1 MNRRW
6 KKSNKAV
13 FNVGY
18 HLVWCPKY
26 RRRVLTGKI
35 ADRFSEILK
44 TTAIEMDVEIAYMSI
59 MLDHVHLFV
68 KANPVDSPHWLVK
81 QFKGISSR
89 LLREEFPELKTKL
102 PTLWTRSYFCES
114 VGHISEDT
122 VRKYI
127 ESQGGK

>member
-1 MNRRW
+1 
-6 KKSNKAV
+6 
-13 FNVGY
+13 
-18 HLVWCPKY
+18 
-26 RRRVLTGKI
+26 LTGKI
-35 ADRFSEILK
+35 ADRLVEILK
-44 TTAIEMDVEIAYMSI
+44 AVAAEMEVEIAYLSV

-81 QFKGISSR
+81 QFKGVSSKT
-89 LLREEFPELKTKL
+89 LREEFPELKSRL

-122 VRKYI
+122 IRKYI